1 MPLENF
7 RNGSLNV
14 RQWGEGAPLLLV
26 HGLGTSSDL
35 WAHQLRA
42 FASRYRVVAMD
53 LPGFGRSQ
61 RLPGREDGGDGLPA
75 IVDDLAELCS
85 RLGSPVHYVGTSMGG
100 FFGLA
105 LALARPDLLRSLVLC
120 NTAARNVIPPEI
132 VAGRLAALRTATTD
146 ELGEMVTRQA
156 LGPQADPFLHEWF
169 RELIARNSA
178 FFYGHYL
185 SVILSGFDVAD
196 RLGEIT
202 LPALVLTG
210 ECDRV
215 IPPAHGAELARRLSA
230 STLHEL
236 VDTGHIACAEQPEAF
251 NRAIL
256 DFLAGVDRID
266 AGQPTETRS

>member
-35 WAHQLRA
+35 WMHQLRP
-42 FASRYRVVAMD
+42 FASRYRVVAVD
-53 LPGFGRSQ
+53 LPGFGRTQ
-61 RLPGREDGGDGLPA
+61 RLPGRGDGGDGLST

-85 RLGSPVHYVGTSMGG
+85 RLRGPVHYLGTSMGG

-105 LALARPDLLRSLVLC
+105 LALAHSGLLRSLVLC
-120 NTAARNVIPPEI
+120 NTAARNVISPEI
-132 VAGRLAALRTATTD
+132 VATRLAALRTSTMD

-156 LGPQADPFLHEWF
+156 LGPLADPFLHEWF
-169 RELIARNSA
+169 RELIARNSPA
-178 FFYGHYL
+178 FYRHYL
-185 SVILSGFDVAD
+185 SVILNDFDVTD
-196 RLGEIT
+196 RLGEIA

-210 ECDRV
+210 EHDRV
-215 IPPAHGAELARRLSA
+215 ISPAHGAELARRLSA
-230 STLHEL
+230 GALHEL
-236 VDTGHIACAEQPEAF
+236 AGTGHIACAEQPEAF
-251 NRAIL
+251 NRAVL
-256 DFLAGVDRID
+256 DFLAGVDSVD